1 MRGGQNEGELGRE
14 VPSGVDSWL
23 WVPFSQPRGGEKEGH
38 RRLEGRPTAAIVVA
52 QQLDAQL

>member
-1 MRGGQNEGELGRE
+1 MRGGRNEGELGRE

-23 WVPFSQPRGGEKEGH
+23 WVPFSQLRGVEKEGQ

-52 QQLDAQL
+52 QQRDAQL